1 MCLAAGDVDSFVLL
15 ESLFSRHHKARLNG
29 NRSIPRLSSIA
40 LTAHG
45 LCLYDSYGLRKN
57 GGV

>member
-1 MCLAAGDVDSFVLL
+1 MCLAAGDVDSFALL
-15 ESLFSRHHKARLNG
+15 AGLFSRHNNFRHNG
-29 NRSIPRLSSIA
+29 NRSLSRLSSIA

-45 LCLYDSYGLRKN
+45 LCLYDSYGMRKN